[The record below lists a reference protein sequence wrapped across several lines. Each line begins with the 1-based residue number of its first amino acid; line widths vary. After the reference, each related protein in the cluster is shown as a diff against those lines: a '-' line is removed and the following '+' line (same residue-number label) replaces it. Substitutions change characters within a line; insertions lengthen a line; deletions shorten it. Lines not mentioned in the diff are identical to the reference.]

1 MSIRLPEYDEAFAD
15 FLYTTA
21 NALAR
26 AQHPVL
32 AEMRTESTESGG
44 SSVVD
49 ARGEEQLHLP
59 SELVG
64 FEMKWDRDDLLA
76 GNFEAFLVQLDA
88 ASNELGEKLLG
99 MFFKTMDA
107 VTESTGNIV
116 DAGGEKFSFELL
128 VETLEKIE
136 WSLDD
141 EGELVMPSI
150 IMHPDQMKN
159 LPAEATPAQKAE
171 LDELKRRKKEE
182 LLAQRRSRRLS

>member
-1 MSIRLPEYDEAFAD
+1 MGSRRSSCWQLRGVSGS
-15 FLYTTA
+15 
-21 NALAR
+21 AR
-26 AQHPVL
+26 
-32 AEMRTESTESGG
+32 
-44 SSVVD
+44 
-49 ARGEEQLHLP
+49 
-59 SELVG
+59 
-64 FEMKWDRDDLLA
+64 
-76 GNFEAFLVQLDA
+76 A

>member
-1 MSIRLPEYDEAFAD
+1 
-15 FLYTTA
+15 
-21 NALAR
+21 
-26 AQHPVL
+26 
-32 AEMRTESTESGG
+32 
-44 SSVVD
+44 
-49 ARGEEQLHLP
+49 
-59 SELVG
+59 
-64 FEMKWDRDDLLA
+64 
-76 GNFEAFLVQLDA
+76 
-88 ASNELGEKLLG
+88 
-99 MFFKTMDA
+99 MDA
-107 VTESTGNIV
+107 VTQSTGNIV

-150 IMHPDQMKN
+150 IMHPDQMKK